1 MAAAVGGGGTRRAWW
16 MAARQLL
23 WQLLEEEEIVSRFV
37 CVERATCEPL
47 TSCTVRERPLA
58 EKASVIKHLRN
69 DALGLT
75 QAADYRRSLAR
86 ALPDSTAI
94 LLPDKDTPFGHPG

>member
-47 TSCTVRERPLA
+47 TGNTSCTVRERAPA
-58 EKASVIKHLRN
+58 EKAKKIGTICEDGQIAAGWRN
-69 DALGLT
+69 FRPLDFTHVGL
-75 QAADYRRSLAR
+75 
-86 ALPDSTAI
+86 
-94 LLPDKDTPFGHPG
+94 